1 LLPALVLATTPALA
15 AREVRFATIAPKNST
30 WGKILHAWEQVVDKK
45 THGELKPIVYYNG
58 VLGDE
63 SAMVAKMRTGQLDGA
78 ALSAAGLSLIYRD
91 VMVLQ
96 FPGVTNSWP
105 LRDLVIGMLGPEI
118 ENGFRREGFELLAWG
133 DIGLVYQMSHGV
145 AVRGP
150 GDLRGRRPLVWR
162 NEPIGPMI
170 YSLIGQVV
178 PIPLGSTEVLPA
190 LQAGT
195 VDIVAAPALAAEQLQ
210 WTPYVDHIS
219 EQVIVCAI
227 SGTLMRRD
235 RLEAIPAD
243 ARHLLTAVQN
253 RMAKA
258 QTAMIRRLDAEAVQ
272 RLRRKMT
279 VVRSSDD
286 DKVEWY
292 RVFLKAVRRLRQ
304 GVFSPDLVDRV
315 LSITGKG

>member
-1 LLPALVLATTPALA
+1 
-15 AREVRFATIAPKNST
+15 
-30 WGKILHAWEQVVDKK
+30 
-45 THGELKPIVYYNG
+45 
-58 VLGDE
+58 
-63 SAMVAKMRTGQLDGA
+63 MVAKMRTGQLDGA
-78 ALSAAGLSLIYRD
+78 ALSAAGMSLIHRD

-105 LRDLVIGMLGPEI
+105 LTDLVREMLGPRI
-118 ENGFRREGFELLAWG
+118 RDGFSKKGFELVSWG
-133 DIGLVYQMSHGV
+133 DIGLVYQMSRGV
-145 AVRGP
+145 SVRGP
-150 GDLRGRRPLVWR
+150 KDLRGRRPLVWR

-178 PIPLGSTEVLPA
+178 PIPLGTSEVLPA

-210 WTPYVDHIS
+210 WTPFVDHIS
-219 EQVIVCAI
+219 EQVIVSAI
-227 SGTLMRRD
+227 SGTLMRKD

-243 ARHLLTAVQN
+243 TRRILTEVQ
-253 RMAKA
+253 RRVAKA
-258 QTAMIRRLDAEAVQ
+258 QSTLIRRLDQEAVE
-272 RLRRKMT
+272 RLRKRMT
-279 VVRSSDD
+279 VVRASDD

-304 GVFSPDLVDRV
+304 GYFSPDLVDRV